1 MMDNLLTVQK
11 LNAFFGKKQVL
22 FDVSFTVKPGQKI
35 ALVGESGSGKTVCA
49 QSIIR
54 LNPDVRLAGELVFN
68 EKKILDLSSRE
79 LNRLRGQE
87 IGMVFQEPMNA
98 LNPVLTVGDQIAEV
112 FCYQQGFSKKEA
124 WQEAVRLLALTGIE
138 DAQAK
143 AQAYPFALSGG
154 QRQRAMIAMAIAGGP
169 KLLIADEPTTALD
182 VAVQGKILNLLNDL
196 QQQFGMAILYI
207 THDLGLVKRFADEV
221 VVMKT
226 GQVVES
232 GKVTA
237 VFSQPQHEYTKML
250 LDSQPEPLDYQEI
263 KREKVLSASQLGFN
277 VSVKKGLLRKKQ
289 IPILKNISFD
299 LYKGQT
305 LGVIGESGSGKTT
318 LARIMLR
325 LYKPFSGTMTIGDLK
340 WSDLS
345 GQTLQQQRHLIQ
357 IVFQDPFG
365 ALNPRMT
372 VFDIIT
378 EGIRLKGL
386 TGEALNTQA
395 KQVLQEVGL
404 PEDSFERYPHE
415 FSGGQ
420 RQRIAIARAIIMN
433 PKILVL
439 DEPTSALDVSLQ
451 KQIITLLLHLQQS
464 RNLTM
469 MIISHDLSVI
479 RALSHHVLVLKNGE
493 IVEQDDAKTL
503 FLKPNNAYTKN
514 LLSNFKAELFI

>member
-1 MMDNLLTVQK
+1 
-11 LNAFFGKKQVL
+11 
-22 FDVSFTVKPGQKI
+22 
-35 ALVGESGSGKTVCA
+35 
-49 QSIIR
+49 
-54 LNPDVRLAGELVFN
+54 
-68 EKKILDLSSRE
+68 
-79 LNRLRGQE
+79 
-87 IGMVFQEPMNA
+87 
-98 LNPVLTVGDQIAEV
+98 
-112 FCYQQGFSKKEA
+112 
-124 WQEAVRLLALTGIE
+124 
-138 DAQAK
+138 
-143 AQAYPFALSGG
+143 
-154 QRQRAMIAMAIAGGP
+154 
-169 KLLIADEPTTALD
+169 
-182 VAVQGKILNLLNDL
+182 
-196 QQQFGMAILYI
+196 
-207 THDLGLVKRFADEV
+207 
-221 VVMKT
+221 
-226 GQVVES
+226 
-232 GKVTA
+232 
-237 VFSQPQHEYTKML
+237 
-250 LDSQPEPLDYQEI
+250 
-263 KREKVLSASQLGFN
+263 
-277 VSVKKGLLRKKQ
+277 
-289 IPILKNISFD
+289 
-299 LYKGQT
+299 
-305 LGVIGESGSGKTT
+305 
-318 LARIMLR
+318 
-325 LYKPFSGTMTIGDLK
+325 
-340 WSDLS
+340 
-345 GQTLQQQRHLIQ
+345 
-357 IVFQDPFG
+357 
-365 ALNPRMT
+365 MT